1 MALQMKKVW
10 LSSLAVVGLGL
21 GLAAAV
27 PALAAGSSSILVL
40 QVLVRR

>member
-1 MALQMKKVW
+1 MALQMKKIW

-27 PALAAGSSSILVL
+27 PALAQVVPQVLVL